1 MKVILT
7 EKPSV
12 ARDIAKCLSINN
24 KRDGY
29 FEGNGYQITWAF
41 GHLVELKEPDEYNP
55 AWKRWSLEAL
65 PIIPEQFGLK
75 ARGDASAQKQL
86 NTIKQ
91 LFNAADE
98 IICATDAGR
107 EGELIFRYILTW
119 AGCLQK
125 PFKRLWI
132 SSLTDDAIR
141 KGFDSLKDGHVYDGL
156 YRAAKCRSE
165 SDWIVGLN
173 ATRLY
178 TLKFGGQGGLWTIGR
193 VQTPVLALIVQKDSE
208 ISRFVAKDFWELHAL
223 YRDTDFHYIGG
234 RFDHKADAEALLSQ
248 ISGQDFKITEVKGK
262 RESISPPLLY
272 DLTDLQKDMSVR
284 YGLTAD
290 QTLTSAQQLYEK
302 KHITYPRTDSR
313 CLSGD
318 MKSGMKPLLTKLR
331 THFGPQIEPLDLD
344 KLALSSRI
352 FNDAKVSDHHAII
365 PTTLLAGSLSGPEV
379 KVYEAIV
386 QRFIAAFY
394 PPCIKQITTV
404 LGSIHLP
411 LPQGEGRGEG
421 NTVDLSNEEPSPKGE
436 GWVRGNQNKEKSL
449 FKSPHPSLLPERE
462 GAYVLKS
469 TVLLGEGKIKD
480 ESSTVKFKTTGTIIE
495 SSGWQVL
502 YKNEATYQPDKTV
515 KILPNF
521 VQGETGPQQPSI
533 TQGKTTPPKPYNE
546 ASLLSIM
553 ESAGKTCDDEQLK
566 EALKEKGL
574 GTPATRAS
582 IIEVL
587 IKRNYIQRQK
597 KTLLSTESGRH
608 LIAII
613 ADDRLKSAAMT
624 GEWEAKLKKIEHNDY
639 DPDRFMDEITRFTQK
654 IKDQSDRPLY
664 DQSRLGDC
672 PLCGHPVIE
681 GRKGYGCS
689 DWKAGCQFVL
699 WKQVYGLPVT
709 SDMACQLL
717 QTNRTLHCY
726 AIKLNDEIFNAQL
739 TLNKQGETGYIK
751 AESGQRSAVKEGL
764 ADCPLCN
771 GKIIETPKAYS
782 CSEWR
787 NGCKMTIWKTVAH
800 KKITAAMAKKLLNK
814 GETGLLKGFKS
825 AKGTEFE
832 ANLRLVEGKVEMDFV
847 GR

>member
-12 ARDIAKCLSINN
+12 ARDIAKCLNIGN

-29 FEGNGYQITWAF
+29 FEGDGYQITWAF
-41 GHLVELKEPDEYNP
+41 GHLVELKEPDEYNK
-55 AWKRWSLEAL
+55 AWKRWSLESL

-75 ARGDASAQKQL
+75 ARGDAQAQKQL
-86 NTIKQ
+86 NTIKR
-91 LFNAADE
+91 LFKAADE

-107 EGELIFRYILTW
+107 EGELIFRYILSW
-119 AGCLQK
+119 SGCMQK

-141 KGFDSLKDGHVYDGL
+141 KGFAALQEGRAYDGL

-193 VQTPVLALIVQKDSE
+193 VQTPVLALIVQKDAE
-208 ISRFVAKDFWELHAL
+208 ISNFVAKDFWELHTL
-223 YRDTDFHYIGG
+223 YRDADFQYVGG
-234 RFDHKADAEALLSQ
+234 RFDRKADAETLLNQ
-248 ISGQDFKITEVKGK
+248 ITGQDFQITGVKGK
-262 RESISPPLLY
+262 KETLSPPLLY
-272 DLTDLQKDMSVR
+272 DLTDLQKDMSIR
-284 YGLTAD
+284 HGLTAE
-290 QTLTSAQQLYEK
+290 QTLSAAQQLYEK
-302 KHITYPRTDSR
+302 KHVTYPRTDSR
-313 CLSGD
+313 YLTND
-318 MKSGMKPLLTKLR
+318 MKPGMKPLLTKLR
-331 THFGPQIEPLDLD
+331 IKFEQQIEPLDLD
-344 KLALSSRI
+344 KLTLSGRL
-352 FNDAKVSDHHAII
+352 FNDAKVNDHHAII
-365 PTTLLAGSLSGPEV
+365 PTAALPGALSGNEA
-379 KVYEAIV
+379 KVFEAIAL
-386 QRFIAAFY
+386 RFIAAFY

-404 LGSIHLP
+404 LGEVS
-411 LPQGEGRGEG
+411 GAAAT
-421 NTVDLSNEEPSPKGE
+421 TVE
-436 GWVRGNQNKEKSL
+436 
-449 FKSPHPSLLPERE
+449 
-462 GAYVLKS
+462 
-469 TVLLGEGKIKD
+469 
-480 ESSTVKFKTTGTIIE
+480 FKTTGTMIE
-495 SSGWQVL
+495 SPGWQVL
-502 YKNEATYQPDKTV
+502 YKNDAANQADKTQ

-521 VQGETGPQQPSI
+521 VKGETGPQQPSI

-546 ASLLSIM
+546 ASLLGIM

-597 KTLLSTESGRH
+597 KNLLSTESGRR
-608 LIAII
+608 LISII

-624 GEWEAKLKKIEHNDY
+624 GEWEAKLKKIEHNEY
-639 DPDRFMDEITRFTQK
+639 DPDRFMAEIIRFTRN

-689 DWKAGCQFVL
+689 DWKAGCKFVL
-699 WKQVYGLPVT
+699 WKEMLGVPVNR
-709 SDMACQLL
+709 DMACQLL
-717 QTNRTLHCY
+717 QTGRTLHSY
-726 AIKLNDEIFNAQL
+726 AVKPGDEVFNAQL
-739 TLNKQGETGYIK
+739 TLGKQGETGYIK
-751 AESGQRSAVKEGL
+751 AEPVQRAVVTEAI

-771 GKIIETPKAYS
+771 GKIIETAKAYS

-787 NGCKMTIWKTVAH
+787 NGCKMAIWKTVAH
-800 KKITAAMAKKLLNK
+800 KKITAAMAKKLLSK

-825 AKGTEFE
+825 GKGKEFE
-832 ANLRLVEGKVEMDFV
+832 ANLKLVEGKVEMDFSV
-847 GR
+847 PE

>member
-12 ARDIAKCLSINN
+12 ARDIAKCLNINN

-29 FEGNGYQITWAF
+29 FEGNGYRITWAF

-55 AWKRWSLEAL
+55 AWKRWTLESL
-65 PIIPEQFGLK
+65 PIIPQQFGLK
-75 ARGDASAQKQL
+75 ARGDAQAQKQL
-86 NTIKQ
+86 NTIKH
-91 LFNAADE
+91 LFKAADE

-107 EGELIFRYILTW
+107 EGELIFRYILSWTE
-119 AGCLQK
+119 CTQK

-141 KGFDSLKDGHVYDGL
+141 KGFAALQEGQAYDGL

-193 VQTPVLALIVQKDSE
+193 VQTPVLALIVQKDSD
-208 ISRFVAKDFWELHAL
+208 ISNFIPKDFWELHSL
-223 YRDTDFHYIGG
+223 YRDTDFQYAGG
-234 RFDHKADAEALLSQ
+234 RFERKPDAEALLGQ
-248 ISGQDFKITEVKGK
+248 ITGQDFRITSVKGK
-262 RESISPPLLY
+262 RELLNPPLLY
-272 DLTDLQKDMSVR
+272 DLTDLQKDMSIR

-290 QTLTSAQQLYEK
+290 QTLSSTQQLYEK
-302 KHITYPRTDSR
+302 KHVTYPRTDSR
-313 CLSGD
+313 YLTND
-318 MKSGMKPLLTKLR
+318 MKSAMKPLLTTLR
-331 THFGPQIEPLDLD
+331 ANFGPQIAALNLD
-344 KLALSSRI
+344 KLTLSARI

-365 PTTLLAGSLSGPEV
+365 PTSILPGALSGHEA
-379 KVYEAIV
+379 KVYDAIV
-386 QRFIAAFY
+386 QRFIAVFY
-394 PPCIKQITTV
+394 PPCVKQITTV
-404 LGSIHLP
+404 LG
-411 LPQGEGRGEG
+411 E
-421 NTVDLSNEEPSPKGE
+421 TAD
-436 GWVRGNQNKEKSL
+436 
-449 FKSPHPSLLPERE
+449 
-462 GAYVLKS
+462 A
-469 TVLLGEGKIKD
+469 
-480 ESSTVKFKTTGTIIE
+480 VKFKTTGTIIE
-495 SSGWQVL
+495 SPGWQVL
-502 YKNEATYQPDKTV
+502 YKNETSSQTDKTL

-521 VQGETGPQQPSI
+521 VEGETGPQQPSI
-533 TQGKTTPPKPYNE
+533 NQGKTTPPKPYNE

-566 EALKEKGL
+566 DALKEKGL

-597 KTLLSTESGRH
+597 KTLVSTDSGRH
-608 LIAII
+608 LISII

-639 DPDRFMDEITRFTQK
+639 DPDQFMAEIIRFTQK
-654 IKDQSDRPLY
+654 IKDESDRQLFDP
-664 DQSRLGDC
+664 SRLGNC

-699 WKQVYGLPVT
+699 WKQMYGVPVT
-709 SDMACQLL
+709 MDMACQLL
-717 QTNRTLHCY
+717 QNGKTLHSY
-726 AIKLNDEIFNAQL
+726 AIKLNDEVFNAQL
-739 TLNKQGETGYIK
+739 TLNKQGETTYIK
-751 AESGQRSAVKEGL
+751 AESGPRPSVKEAI

-787 NGCKMTIWKTVAH
+787 NGCKMAIWKTVAH
-800 KKITAAMAKKLLNK
+800 KKITIPMAKKLLSK

-825 AKGTEFE
+825 GKGAEFE
-832 ANLRLVEGKVEMDFV
+832 ANLKLVEGKVEMDFA

>member
-12 ARDIAKCLSINN
+12 ARDIAKCLNISR

-55 AWKRWSLEAL
+55 AWKRWSLESL
-65 PIIPEQFGLK
+65 PIIPEQFGLR

-86 NTIKQ
+86 NIIKQ
-91 LFNAADE
+91 LFKVADE

-107 EGELIFRYILTW
+107 EGELIFRYILSWT
-119 AGCLQK
+119 ACLGT

-141 KGFDSLKDGHVYDGL
+141 QGFAKLQDGHVYDGL

-173 ATRLY
+173 ATRFY
-178 TLKFGGQGGLWTIGR
+178 TLKFGQQGGLWTIGR
-193 VQTPVLALIVQKDSE
+193 VQTPVLALIVQKDAE
-208 ISRFVAKDFWELHAL
+208 ISHFVAKDFWELHAL
-223 YRDTDFHYIGG
+223 YRNVDFQYTGG
-234 RFDHKADAEALLSQ
+234 RFDCKADAEALLSQ
-248 ISGQDFKITEVKGK
+248 IEGRDFQITEVKGK
-262 RESISPPLLY
+262 RELLNPPLLY
-272 DLTDLQKDMSVR
+272 DLTDLQKDMSIR
-284 YGLTAD
+284 YGLTAE

-302 KHITYPRTDSR
+302 KHLTYPRTDSR
-313 CLSGD
+313 FLSND
-318 MKSGMKPLLTKLR
+318 MKPGIKPLLTKLSAG
-331 THFGPQIEPLDLD
+331 FGPQIEPLDLD
-344 KLALSSRI
+344 KLAFSSRL
-352 FNDAKVSDHHAII
+352 FNDAKVTDHHAII
-365 PTTLLAGSLSGPEV
+365 PTSALPGSLSGNDA
-379 KVYEAIV
+379 KVYEAV
-386 QRFIAAFY
+386 ALRFIAAFY
-394 PPCIKQITTV
+394 PPCVKQITTV
-404 LGSIHLP
+404 SASICP
-411 LPQGEGRGEG
+411 LLCAHEAG
-421 NTVDLSNEEPSPKGE
+421 
-436 GWVRGNQNKEKSL
+436 
-449 FKSPHPSLLPERE
+449 
-462 GAYVLKS
+462 
-469 TVLLGEGKIKD
+469 
-480 ESSTVKFKTTGTIIE
+480 TVKFKTTGTLIE
-495 SSGWQVL
+495 SPGWQVL
-502 YKNEATYQPDKTV
+502 YKNAPSGQSDKEP

-521 VQGETGPQQPSI
+521 VKGETGPQQPSI

-546 ASLLSIM
+546 ASLLTMM

-574 GTPATRAS
+574 GTPATRAA

-587 IKRNYIQRQK
+587 ITRNYVQRQK

-608 LIAII
+608 LISLI

-639 DPDRFMDEITRFTQK
+639 DPEQFMAEIIQFTRK

-664 DQSRLGDC
+664 DQNRLGDC
-672 PLCGHPVIE
+672 PLCGKPVIE

-689 DWKAGCQFVL
+689 DWKAGCRFVL
-699 WKQVYGLPVT
+699 WKHVYGIAVVRE
-709 SDMACQLL
+709 MACQLL
-717 QTNRTLHCY
+717 QNARTLNNY
-726 AIKLNDEIFNAQL
+726 AIKINDEVFNARL
-739 TLNKQGETGYIK
+739 TLNKQGETGYSKDESAPRPAI
-751 AESGQRSAVKEGL
+751 AEAL

-771 GKIIETPKAYS
+771 GKIIETVKAYS

-800 KKITAAMAKKLLNK
+800 KKITAAMAKKLLSK

-825 AKGTEFE
+825 AKGAEFE
-832 ANLRLVEGKVEMDFV
+832 ANLKLVGGKVEMDFA

>member
-29 FEGNGYQITWAF
+29 LEGNGYQITWAF
-41 GHLVELKEPDEYNP
+41 GHLVELKEPDEYDP
-55 AWKRWSLEAL
+55 AWKRWTLESL

-86 NTIKQ
+86 NTIKH
-91 LFNAADE
+91 LFKAADE

-107 EGELIFRYILTW
+107 EGELIFRYILSWTE
-119 AGCLQK
+119 CLQK
-125 PFKRLWI
+125 PIKRLWI

-141 KGFDSLKDGHVYDGL
+141 KGFASLQEGHAYDGL

-178 TLKFGGQGGLWTIGR
+178 TLKFGQQGSLWTIGR
-193 VQTPVLALIVQKDSE
+193 VQTPVLALIVQKDSD
-208 ISRFVAKDFWELHAL
+208 ISSFIPKDFWELHTL
-223 YRDTDFHYIGG
+223 YRDADFQYVGG
-234 RFDHKADAEALLSQ
+234 RFDHEADAEGLLSQ
-248 ISGQDFKITEVKGK
+248 IEGRNFKITEVKGK
-262 RESISPPLLY
+262 KESLSPPLLY
-272 DLTDLQKDMSVR
+272 DLTDLQKDMSIR
-284 YGLTAD
+284 HGLTAD
-290 QTLTSAQQLYEK
+290 QTLSCTQQLYEK
-302 KHITYPRTDSR
+302 KHVTYPRTDSR
-313 CLSGD
+313 FLTND
-318 MKSGMKPLLTKLR
+318 MKPGMKPLLTKLR
-331 THFGPQIEPLDLD
+331 TNFGPQIEPLDLD
-344 KLALSSRI
+344 KLTLGSRI
-352 FNDAKVSDHHAII
+352 FNDAKVTDHHAII
-365 PTTLLAGSLSGPEV
+365 PTTLLPGSLSGHEA
-379 KVYEAIV
+379 KVYEAIAL
-386 QRFIAAFY
+386 RFIAAFY

-404 LGSIHLP
+404 F
-411 LPQGEGRGEG
+411 GEVCRGDVCG
-421 NTVDLSNEEPSPKGE
+421 GDFSRPVS
-436 GWVRGNQNKEKSL
+436 EK
-449 FKSPHPSLLPERE
+449 PVGQRATEVAP
-462 GAYVLKS
+462 
-469 TVLLGEGKIKD
+469 TT
-480 ESSTVKFKTTGTIIE
+480 TVKFKTTGTMIE
-495 SSGWQVL
+495 SPGWQVL
-502 YKNEATYQPDKTV
+502 YKNDASSQSDKEQ

-521 VQGETGPQQPSI
+521 VLGETGPQQPSI
-533 TQGKTTPPKPYNE
+533 NQGKTTPPKPYNE
-546 ASLLSIM
+546 ASLLGIM

-608 LIAII
+608 LISII

-624 GEWEAKLKKIEHNDY
+624 GEWEAKLKKIEHNEY
-639 DPDRFMDEITRFTQK
+639 DPDRFMAEIIRFTQK
-654 IKDQSDRPLY
+654 IKDESDRPLY
-664 DQSRLGDC
+664 DLSRLGDC
-672 PLCGHPVIE
+672 PLCGRPVIE

-699 WKQVYGLPVT
+699 WKEMYGVPVT
-709 SDMACQLL
+709 RDIACQLL
-717 QTNRTLHCY
+717 QNSRTLHSY
-726 AIKLNDEIFNAQL
+726 AVKLNDEVFNAQL
-739 TLNKQGETGYIK
+739 TLNKQGETGFVK
-751 AESGQRSAVKEGL
+751 AESGQRSAVRAAI

-771 GKIIETPKAYS
+771 GKIIETVKSYS

-800 KKITAAMAKKLLNK
+800 KKITVAMAKKLLSN

-825 AKGTEFE
+825 GKGTEFA
-832 ANLRLVEGKVEMDFV
+832 ANLKLVDGKVEMDFAE
-847 GR
+847 R

>member
-12 ARDIAKCLSINN
+12 ARDIAKCLGIGN

-41 GHLVELKEPDEYNP
+41 GHLVELKEPDEYDK
-55 AWKRWSLEAL
+55 AWKRWSLESL

-86 NTIKQ
+86 NTIKH
-91 LFNAADE
+91 LFKAADE

-107 EGELIFRYILTW
+107 EGELIFRYILSWTE
-119 AGCLQK
+119 CLQK

-132 SSLTDDAIR
+132 SSLTDDSIR
-141 KGFDSLKDGHVYDGL
+141 KGFAQLQEGHAYDGL

-178 TLKFGGQGGLWTIGR
+178 TLKFGQQGSLWTIGR
-193 VQTPVLALIVQKDSE
+193 VQTPVLALIVQKDLD
-208 ISRFVAKDFWELHAL
+208 ISNFIPKDFWELHTL
-223 YRDTDFHYIGG
+223 YRDTDFQYVGG
-234 RFDHKADAEALLSQ
+234 RFDSKADADALLSQ
-248 ISGQDFKITEVKGK
+248 ITGQDFQITSIKGK
-262 RESISPPLLY
+262 RELLNPPLLY
-272 DLTDLQKDMSVR
+272 DLTDLQKDMSIR
-284 YGLTAD
+284 HGLTAD
-290 QTLTSAQQLYEK
+290 QTLTCTQQLYEK
-302 KHITYPRTDSR
+302 KHVTYPRTDSR
-313 CLSGD
+313 CLTND
-318 MKSGMKPLLTKLR
+318 MKPGMKPLLEKLR
-331 THFGPQIEPLDLD
+331 TNFGPQIEPLNLD
-344 KLALSSRI
+344 KLTLSSRI
-352 FNDAKVSDHHAII
+352 FNDVKVTDHHAII
-365 PTTLLAGSLSGPEV
+365 PTTALPGSLSGHEA

-394 PPCIKQITTV
+394 PPCVKQITTV
-404 LGSIHLP
+404 
-411 LPQGEGRGEG
+411 QGE
-421 NTVDLSNEEPSPKGE
+421 VAP
-436 GWVRGNQNKEKSL
+436 
-449 FKSPHPSLLPERE
+449 
-462 GAYVLKS
+462 
-469 TVLLGEGKIKD
+469 
-480 ESSTVKFKTTGTIIE
+480 TVKFKTTGTIIE
-495 SSGWQVL
+495 SPGWQVL
-502 YKNEATYQPDKTV
+502 YKNEASAQSDKES

-521 VQGETGPQQPSI
+521 VQGETGPHQPSVN
-533 TQGKTTPPKPYNE
+533 QGKTTPPKPYNE

-553 ESAGKTCDDEQLK
+553 ESAGKTCDDEELK

-608 LIAII
+608 LISLI

-624 GEWEAKLKKIEHNDY
+624 GEWEGKLKKIEHNAY
-639 DPDRFMDEITRFTQK
+639 DPDQFMAEIIRFTQK
-654 IKDQSDRPLY
+654 IKDESDRPLY

-672 PLCGHPVIE
+672 PLCQKPVIE

-689 DWKAGCQFVL
+689 DWKAGCKFVL
-699 WKQVYGLPVT
+699 WKQVYGIPVT
-709 SDMACQLL
+709 RDMACQLL
-717 QTNRTLHCY
+717 QNTRTLQSY
-726 AIKLNDEIFNAQL
+726 AIKLDDDVFNAQL
-739 TLNKQGETGYIK
+739 TLNNQGEIGYSK
-751 AESGQRSAVKEGL
+751 TESGQRPAVKTAI

-771 GKIIETPKAYS
+771 GKIVETVKAYS

-787 NGCKMTIWKTVAH
+787 NGCKMVIWKTVAH
-800 KKITAAMAKKLLNK
+800 KKITTTMAKKLLSN

-825 AKGTEFE
+825 GKGTEFE
-832 ANLRLVEGKVEMDFV
+832 ANLKLVDGKVEMEFV
-847 GR
+847 AR

>member
-12 ARDIAKCLSINN
+12 ARDIAKCLGINN
-24 KRDGY
+24 RRDGY
-29 FEGNGYQITWAF
+29 FEDNGYQITWAF
-41 GHLVELKEPDEYNP
+41 GHLVELQEPDEYDK
-55 AWKRWSLEAL
+55 AWKRWTLESL

-75 ARGDASAQKQL
+75 ARGDDSAQKQL
-86 NTIKQ
+86 NTIKL
-91 LFNAADE
+91 LFKAADE

-119 AGCLQK
+119 TECLQK

-141 KGFDSLKDGHVYDGL
+141 KGFAKLQEGHAYDGL

-178 TLKFGGQGGLWTIGR
+178 TLKFGQQGSLWTIGR
-193 VQTPVLALIVQKDSE
+193 VQTPVLALIVQKDSD
-208 ISRFVAKDFWELHAL
+208 ISNFIPKDFWELHTL
-223 YRDTDFHYIGG
+223 YRDADFQYVGG
-234 RFDHKADAEALLSQ
+234 RFELKADAETLLSR
-248 ISGQDFKITEVKGK
+248 IEGRDFQVTEVKGK
-262 RESISPPLLY
+262 KETLSPPLLY
-272 DLTDLQKDMSVR
+272 DLTDLQKDMSIR
-284 YGLTAD
+284 YGLTAE
-290 QTLTSAQQLYEK
+290 QTLSCTQQLYEK
-302 KHITYPRTDSR
+302 KHVTYPRTDSR
-313 CLSGD
+313 YLTND
-318 MKSGMKPLLTKLR
+318 MKPGMKPLLNQLCSK
-331 THFGPQIEPLDLD
+331 FGPQIEPLDLD
-344 KLALSSRI
+344 KLTLSSRL

-365 PTTLLAGSLSGPEV
+365 PTTLLPGTLSGHEA

-404 LGSIHLP
+404 LGETATETIS
-411 LPQGEGRGEG
+411 
-421 NTVDLSNEEPSPKGE
+421 
-436 GWVRGNQNKEKSL
+436 
-449 FKSPHPSLLPERE
+449 
-462 GAYVLKS
+462 
-469 TVLLGEGKIKD
+469 
-480 ESSTVKFKTTGTIIE
+480 VKFKTTGTMIE
-495 SSGWQVL
+495 SLGWQAL
-502 YKNEATYQPDKTV
+502 YKNDASGQRSQTAHGNEMKV
-515 KILPNF
+515 LPNF
-521 VQGETGPQQPSI
+521 VKGETGPQQPSI
-533 TQGKTTPPKPYNE
+533 NQGKTTPPKPYNE

-597 KTLLSTESGRH
+597 KNLLSTESGRH
-608 LIAII
+608 LISII

-624 GEWEAKLKKIEHNDY
+624 GEWEAKLKKIEHNAY
-639 DPDRFMDEITRFTQK
+639 DPDLFMSEIIQFTQK
-654 IKDQSDRPLY
+654 IKDESDKPLY
-664 DQSRLGDC
+664 EQSRLGDC
-672 PLCGHPVIE
+672 PLCGQPVIE

-689 DWKAGCQFVL
+689 AWKAGCQFVL
-699 WKQVYGLPVT
+699 WKEMYGVPV
-709 SDMACQLL
+709 SQDMASQLL
-717 QTNRTLHCY
+717 QISRTLHSY
-726 AIKLNDEIFNAQL
+726 AIKQDDELFNAQL
-739 TLNKQGETGYIK
+739 TLNKQGEIGFSKIEAGRRPAITASI
-751 AESGQRSAVKEGL
+751 

-771 GKIIETPKAYS
+771 GKIIETAKAYS

-787 NGCKMTIWKTVAH
+787 SGCKMTIWKTVAH
-800 KKITAAMAKKLLNK
+800 KKITVAMAKNLLSK
-814 GETGLLKGFKS
+814 GETGILKGFKS

-832 ANLRLVEGKVEMDFV
+832 TNLKLVDGKVEMDFA

>member
-12 ARDIAKCLSINN
+12 ARDIAKCLNINA

-41 GHLVELKEPDEYNP
+41 GHLVELKEPDDYDK
-55 AWKRWSLEAL
+55 AWKRWSLESL

-75 ARGDASAQKQL
+75 ARGDASAKKQL

-91 LFNAADE
+91 LFKAADE

-107 EGELIFRYILTW
+107 EGELIFRYILAW
-119 AGCLQK
+119 SGCQRK

-141 KGFDSLKDGHVYDGL
+141 SGFAKLQQGHAYDGL

-178 TLKFGGQGGLWTIGR
+178 TLKFGRQGSLWTIGR
-193 VQTPVLALIVQKDSE
+193 VQTPVLALIVQKDAE
-208 ISRFVAKDFWELHAL
+208 ISNFKPKDFWELHTL
-223 YRDTDFHYIGG
+223 YRDADFQYAGG
-234 RFDHKADAEALLSQ
+234 RFDNKADAEALLNQ
-248 ISGQDFKITEVKGK
+248 IVERDFRITDVKGK
-262 RESISPPLLY
+262 KETLSPPLLY
-272 DLTDLQKDMSVR
+272 DLTDLQKDMSIR

-290 QTLTSAQQLYEK
+290 QTLSCAQQLYEK

-313 CLSGD
+313 YLSSD
-318 MKSGMKPLLTKLR
+318 MKAGMKPLLAKLR
-331 THFGPQIEPLDLD
+331 TQFQQQIEPLDLD
-344 KLALSSRI
+344 KLALGSRI

-365 PTTLLAGSLSGPEV
+365 PTSALPGSLSGHEA

-394 PPCIKQITTV
+394 LPCIKQITTV
-404 LGSIHLP
+404 LG
-411 LPQGEGRGEG
+411 E
-421 NTVDLSNEEPSPKGE
+421 VDDK
-436 GWVRGNQNKEKSL
+436 
-449 FKSPHPSLLPERE
+449 
-462 GAYVLKS
+462 
-469 TVLLGEGKIKD
+469 
-480 ESSTVKFKTTGTIIE
+480 VKFKTTGTIIE
-495 SSGWQVL
+495 SPGWQVL
-502 YKNEATYQPDKTV
+502 YKNDAPSQQDKTQ

-521 VQGETGPQQPSI
+521 VKGETGPQQPSI

-546 ASLLSIM
+546 ASLLGIM

-597 KTLLSTESGRH
+597 KTLVSTEAGRH
-608 LIAII
+608 LISII

-639 DPDRFMDEITRFTQK
+639 DPDQFMAEIIRFTQK
-654 IKDQSDRPLY
+654 IKDESDRPLY
-664 DQSRLGDC
+664 DPSRLGDC

-699 WKQVYGLPVT
+699 WKEIYGVPVST
-709 SDMACQLL
+709 DMACQLL
-717 QTNRTLHCY
+717 QNGRTLQSH
-726 AIKLNDEIFNAQL
+726 AIKPDDEAFNAQL
-739 TLNKQGETGYIK
+739 TLNKQGGIAYVK
-751 AESGQRSAVKEGL
+751 AEPRPSRSAVTKAI

-771 GKIIETPKAYS
+771 GKIIETAKAYS

-800 KKITAAMAKKLLNK
+800 KKITPAMAKKLLSK

-825 AKGTEFE
+825 GKGTEFE
-832 ANLRLVEGKVEMDFV
+832 ANLKLVSGKVEMVFG
-847 GR
+847 GRQ

>member
-12 ARDIAKCLSINN
+12 ARDIAKCLSISN

-55 AWKRWSLEAL
+55 AWKRWSLESL

-86 NTIKQ
+86 NTIKH
-91 LFNAADE
+91 LFKAADE

-107 EGELIFRYILTW
+107 EGELIFRYILSWTE
-119 AGCLQK
+119 CLKK

-141 KGFDSLKDGHVYDGL
+141 KGFAGLQEGHAYDGL

-178 TLKFGGQGGLWTIGR
+178 TLKFGQQGSLWTIGR
-193 VQTPVLALIVQKDSE
+193 VQTPVLALIVQKDAD
-208 ISRFVAKDFWELHAL
+208 ISSFIPKDFWELHTL
-223 YRDTDFHYIGG
+223 YRDADFQYVGG
-234 RFDHKADAEALLSQ
+234 RFDHKTDAETRLSQ
-248 ISGQDFKITEVKGK
+248 IEGRDFQITEVKGK
-262 RESISPPLLY
+262 KETLSPPLLY
-272 DLTDLQKDMSVR
+272 DLTDLQKDMSIR
-284 YGLTAD
+284 HGLTAE
-290 QTLTSAQQLYEK
+290 QTLSCTQQLYEK
-302 KHITYPRTDSR
+302 KHVTYPRTDSR
-313 CLSGD
+313 CLTND
-318 MKSGMKPLLTKLR
+318 MKPGMKPLLTKLR
-331 THFGPQIEPLDLD
+331 ANFGQYIEPLNLD
-344 KLALSSRI
+344 KLTLSSRI
-352 FNDAKVSDHHAII
+352 FNDAKVTDHHAII
-365 PTTLLAGSLSGPEV
+365 PTTTLPGSLSGHEA

-404 LGSIHLP
+404 LGSIV
-411 LPQGEGRGEG
+411 GEIL
-421 NTVDLSNEEPSPKGE
+421 V
-436 GWVRGNQNKEKSL
+436 
-449 FKSPHPSLLPERE
+449 
-462 GAYVLKS
+462 S
-469 TVLLGEGKIKD
+469 TSAAKAAP
-480 ESSTVKFKTTGTIIE
+480 TVKFKTTGTMIE
-495 SSGWQVL
+495 SPGWQAV
-502 YKNEATYQPDKTV
+502 YKDALNQSDKAL

-521 VQGETGPQQPSI
+521 VQGEIGPHQP
-533 TQGKTTPPKPYNE
+533 TVNPGKTTPPKPYNE
-546 ASLLSIM
+546 ASLLGIM

-587 IKRNYIQRQK
+587 IKRNYILRQK
-597 KTLLSTESGRH
+597 KALLSTESGRY
-608 LIAII
+608 LISII

-639 DPDRFMDEITRFTQK
+639 DPDQFMAEIIQFTQK
-654 IKDQSDRPLY
+654 IKDQSDRQLF

-672 PLCGHPVIE
+672 PLCKKPVME

-699 WKQVYGLPVT
+699 WKQAYGVPVT
-709 SDMACQLL
+709 RDMACQLL
-717 QTNRTLHCY
+717 QNTRTLHSY
-726 AIKLNDEIFNAQL
+726 AIKLNDEVFSAQL
-739 TLNKQGETGYIK
+739 TLNNQGETGYSK
-751 AESGQRSAVKEGL
+751 AESVQRPAVNAAI

-771 GKIIETPKAYS
+771 GKIIETVKAYS

-787 NGCKMTIWKTVAH
+787 NGCKMVIWKTVAH
-800 KKITAAMAKKLLNK
+800 KKITAAMAKKILSK

-832 ANLRLVEGKVEMDFV
+832 ANLKLVDGKVEMDFA

>member
-12 ARDIAKCLSINN
+12 ARDIAKCLGISN

-29 FEGNGYQITWAF
+29 FEGGGYQITWAF
-41 GHLVELKEPDEYNP
+41 GHLVELKEPDEYDR
-55 AWKRWSLEAL
+55 AWKRWSLESL

-75 ARGDASAQKQL
+75 ARGDAQAQKQL
-86 NTIKQ
+86 NTIKR
-91 LFNAADE
+91 LFKAADE

-107 EGELIFRYILTW
+107 EGELIFRYILSWTE
-119 AGCLQK
+119 CMEK

-141 KGFDSLKDGHVYDGL
+141 KGFAALQDGHAYDGL

-178 TLKFGGQGGLWTIGR
+178 TLKFGQQGGLWTIGR
-193 VQTPVLALIVQKDSE
+193 VQTPVLALIVQKDLDIGSF
-208 ISRFVAKDFWELHAL
+208 IPKDFWELHAL
-223 YRDTDFHYIGG
+223 YRDVDFQYAGG
-234 RFDHKADAEALLSQ
+234 RFEHKSDAEALLNR
-248 ISGQDFKITEVKGK
+248 IVEREFLITSVKG
-262 RESISPPLLY
+262 RQESVSPPLLY
-272 DLTDLQKDMSVR
+272 DLTDLQKDMSIR

-290 QTLTSAQQLYEK
+290 QTLTCTQQLYEK
-302 KHITYPRTDSR
+302 KHVTYPRTDSR
-313 CLSGD
+313 CLTND
-318 MKSGMKPLLTKLR
+318 MKPGMKPLLTKLR
-331 THFGPQIEPLDLD
+331 ANFGALIEPLNLE
-344 KLALSSRI
+344 KLTLSSRI

-365 PTTLLAGSLSGPEV
+365 PTTALPGSLSGNEA

-386 QRFIAAFY
+386 QRFVAAFY
-394 PPCIKQITTV
+394 PSCVKQITTV
-404 LGSIHLP
+404 LGCA
-411 LPQGEGRGEG
+411 G
-421 NTVDLSNEEPSPKGE
+421 TDLA
-436 GWVRGNQNKEKSL
+436 VQ
-449 FKSPHPSLLPERE
+449 
-462 GAYVLKS
+462 
-469 TVLLGEGKIKD
+469 
-480 ESSTVKFKTTGTIIE
+480 FKTAGTIIE
-495 SSGWQVL
+495 SPGWQAV
-502 YKNEATYQPDKTV
+502 YKNDAPSRQDKEQ

-521 VQGETGPQQPSI
+521 VEGETGPQQPSI

-608 LIAII
+608 LISII

-639 DPDRFMDEITRFTQK
+639 DPDRFMAEIIRFTQK
-654 IKDQSDRPLY
+654 IKDESDRPLY

-672 PLCGHPVIE
+672 PLCGKPVIE

-689 DWKAGCQFVL
+689 DWKAGCKFVL
-699 WKQVYGLPVT
+699 WKEMYGVPV
-709 SDMACQLL
+709 SRDMACQLL
-717 QTNRTLHCY
+717 QNGRTLHSY
-726 AIKLNDEIFNAQL
+726 AIKPNDDVFSAQL

-751 AESGQRSAVKEGL
+751 ADPGKRVAVKEAI

-771 GKIIETPKAYS
+771 GKIIETAKAYS

-787 NGCKMTIWKTVAH
+787 NGCKMAIWKTVAH
-800 KKITAAMAKKLLNK
+800 KKITVAMAKKLLIK

-825 AKGTEFE
+825 GKGNEFE
-832 ANLRLVEGKVEMDFV
+832 ANLKLVEGKVEMDFSA
-847 GR
+847 RE